1 MRRCHGGHHS
11 TSDPQLPGSPN
22 LRLCF
27 PTWVILGAPASQGA
41 EDLEEVQEVARVLT
55 LKTATWLRE
64 SVLCLIASLHLRRVS
79 TDLPVDLGSMLE
91 ASCHH

>member
-11 TSDPQLPGSPN
+11 TADPQLPGSPN

-41 EDLEEVQEVARVLT
+41 EDLGEVQEVARVLT
-55 LKTATWLRE
+55 LKTVTWLWG
-64 SVLCLIASLHLRRVS
+64 SMLYLTASLHLRRVS
-79 TDLPVDLGSMLE
+79 NDLPVDLDSMLE
-91 ASCHH
+91 ASHHH